1 MLVSAG
7 SWAAGLYRR
16 LCDGVVLDGE
26 SGQRET
32 PSRGD
37 GALQTTPMDAKLEAL
52 ARGLEMAKTY
62 ISTSVQPQ
70 FVGLQMVLH
79 DEAMRAVVA
88 GEYSFHAE
96 EQAARLTQIR
106 ESLDGLE
113 EMSIAVGIPRPPDAN
128 EDLPHKMGN
137 DIRT

>member
-1 MLVSAG
+1 MAVSAG

-52 ARGLEMAKTY
+52 ARGLEMAKT
-62 ISTSVQPQ
+62 
-70 FVGLQMVLH
+70 
-79 DEAMRAVVA
+79 
-88 GEYSFHAE
+88 
-96 EQAARLTQIR
+96 
-106 ESLDGLE
+106 
-113 EMSIAVGIPRPPDAN
+113 
-128 EDLPHKMGN
+128 
-137 DIRT
+137 